1 VSDKKPLQKG
11 DLLDA
16 GFGRLAVVI
25 GIDEVDVHF
34 VFLNHRIRGTGQ
46 YEVWR
51 VSKGSIRMNVLS
63 AA

>member
-1 VSDKKPLQKG
+1 MSDKRPLKKG

-16 GFGRLAVVI
+16 GFGRFAVVVDV
-25 GIDEVDVHF
+25 DEFDVHF
-34 VFLNHRIRGTGQ
+34 VFLNHRIRGTGK

-63 AA
+63 AV